1 MHYLKNRDS
10 ISWKGGLLMVAMNNL
25 PFIYLETNIHNQ
37 VIATSEY
44 FSADMKKDILNKP
57 IKEIFDVWQA
67 KQGGKLIHAQLNS
80 KRYIFLKEKSDD
92 DRIFYMGISSR
103 ELEKKLNELEELK
116 RLNRHLDAV
125 IENSYDGI
133 YITDREGITTRT
145 NSAIERITGI
155 PKDYYLNKNVNDLIE
170 RGILENS
177 VTHKVIEKKR
187 SVSLVQPNFAG
198 KETLLTGNP
207 VFNEQGEVESVV
219 TNIRDLSDLNS
230 LQNALSKAN
239 QLNER
244 YQEEIE
250 RLKKTKLSID
260 GKTVVENEQMRIIYD
275 TAKRIVNISATVL
288 ILGETGVGK
297 DVLAKYIYNESE
309 RRRSGKFIKVN
320 CGAIPPNLLESE
332 LFGYEGGAFTGAS
345 KNGKPGMF
353 ELADKGVLFLDEIGE
368 MPLELQV
375 KLLRVIQEREIQR
388 VGGTS
393 TKKID
398 VRLIAAT
405 NRNLKEMVQEGN
417 FREDLYY
424 RLNVVPIHIP
434 PLRER
439 KEEIHTLMKMFLKDI
454 NEKYGMKKEMNREL
468 TAFFYRHDWPGN
480 IRELSNLLEQIVLLN
495 SEDELE
501 LQHLPL
507 EYKKDINFSYIEIAE
522 ETTLKNA
529 VETAEEDILKRTAK
543 KYRTTYDLAKALDT
557 SQPTI
562 VRKLKKYNIIL
573 KGESSLI

>member
-1 MHYLKNRDS
+1 M
-10 ISWKGGLLMVAMNNL
+10 IAMNKL
-25 PFIYLETNIHNQ
+25 PLIYLETDLNNK
-37 VIATSEY
+37 VIAMSEY
-44 FSADMKKDILNKP
+44 FFAGVEKDILNKP
-57 IKEIFDVWQA
+57 IKEVFDVWQE
-67 KQGGKLIHAQLNS
+67 KQRGKLIHGQLNAKS
-80 KRYIFLKEKSDD
+80 YIFLKEQSAE

-103 ELEKKLNELEELK
+103 ELENMLDELEELK

-133 YITDREGITTRT
+133 YITDRDGITTRT

-155 PKDYYLNKNVNDLIE
+155 PKDYYLSKNVNDLME

-239 QLNER
+239 KLNKS

-250 RLKKTKLSID
+250 RLKRSELFID
-260 GKTVVENEQMRIIYD
+260 GKTVVENEQMRNIYD
-275 TAKRIVNISATVL
+275 TANRIVNISATVL

-320 CGAIPPNLLESE
+320 CGAIPANLLESE
-332 LFGYEGGAFTGAS
+332 LFGYAAGAFTGAS

-368 MPLELQV
+368 MPLDLQV

-424 RLNVVPIHIP
+424 RLNVVPINIP

-439 KEEIHTLMKMFLKDI
+439 KEEIHTLMKIFLKDI
-454 NEKYGMKKEMNREL
+454 NEKYGMKKEMNAEL
-468 TAFFYRHDWPGN
+468 IAFFYRHDWPGN

-495 SEDELE
+495 SEDELKLE
-501 LQHLPL
+501 HLPL
-507 EYKKDINFSYIEIAE
+507 EYKRGINFSYIEIAE

-529 VETAEEDILKRTAK
+529 VETAEENILKRTARK
-543 KYRTTYDLAKALDT
+543 CRTTYDLAKALDT

-562 VRKLKKYNIIL
+562 VRKLKKYNIVL
-573 KGESSLI
+573 KGETSLI